1 MLVTTDRFA
10 PLVGRLAV
18 DHGAVAVRTVTLP
31 HPLGGVEP
39 AVVATRA
46 DSLIDAV
53 LAALTGPLRG
63 GAGKP

>member
-1 MLVTTDRFA
+1 M
-10 PLVGRLAV
+10 GRLAA

-39 AVVATRA
+39 DVVATRA

-53 LAALTGPLRG
+53 LAALTGLPGG
-63 GAGKP
+63 GAGTP